1 MALVEVMGTPLYF
14 EDFCKKYFPK
24 SEEPLTIIEVGTWKG
39 SSAFRMISACEKKC
53 KMYCVDTWLGS
64 NEHYDIIDRD
74 QNGYPCIFGQFWKN
88 VKDAGFEKIITP
100 VTLPSTDAAKL
111 LAKKGIKADIIYID
125 AAHDYKNT
133 KADIDAY
140 WPLLKDGGLF
150 FGDDYNQSWFGVV
163 GAVNQFSYEIGI
175 PVNVTSSTWWIN
187 KPN

>member
-14 EDFCKKYFPK
+14 EDFCKRYFPK

-88 VKDAGFEKIITP
+88 VKDAGFEEIITP

-111 LAKKGIKADIIYID
+111 LAKKGVKADIIYID
-125 AAHDYKNT
+125 ASHDYKNT

-150 FGDDYNQSWFGVV
+150 FGDDYSPTWFGVI

-175 PVNVTSSTWWIN
+175 PANTVHSTWWIN